1 MWAARPHKQHTHT
14 DTYHHHD
21 PLSLL
26 AQSAMKATYR
36 PAQPHPN
43 ACHQVPGGCWD
54 CNFQG
59 LHVRTFKCTSHSP
72 PFPTPSSVSDFPR
85 PPSSPSCFF
94 PSPCHLSTPHSPPL
108 RTSSD
113 ILGLLALPL
122 LPSLHPLGFRQ
133 PPPLMFPALCFSFNI
148 PHFSPT
154 ASPPPLRKTGRM
166 SSLVGP
172 TPPA

>member
-14 DTYHHHD
+14 NTYHHHH
-21 PLSLL
+21 PLFLS

-36 PAQPHPN
+36 PAHPHPN

-72 PFPTPSSVSDFPR
+72 PSVSDFPR

-94 PSPCHLSTPHSPPL
+94 PSPGHLSTPRSPPL

-113 ILGLLALPL
+113 ILGLLAPPL
-122 LPSLHPLGFRQ
+122 LPSLHPLGFSH
-133 PPPLMFPALCFSFNI
+133 PPPLMILALCFSFNL

-154 ASPPPLRKTGRM
+154 ASPPPLRKTSRL